1 MSDTCSNSVRVIK
14 TTTQTSTVPIGYGE
28 ALRMVIA
35 KDGISGLLFR
45 GLMTKIISN
54 GCQGLMFSVLW
65 RLGQDA
71 IDARNKQKEAEAKLA
86 AEAAK

>member
-1 MSDTCSNSVRVIK
+1 MRVIK
-14 TTTQTSTVPIGYGE
+14 TTTQTSTTPISYGE

-35 KDGISGLLFR
+35 KDGVSGLLFR

-71 IDARNKQKEAEAKLA
+71 LDARAKQQAVDAKIS
-86 AEAAK
+86 AKAN